1 MGDAKKGTKRWDKKL
16 AGNAK
21 RQASKTQKAKVAA
34 HVEDLKKKL
43 RNAKKVIA
51 ELKAQLDQANR
62 AKSKWMRKCY
72 DFRRHLDA
80 QADRACTSESKVR
93 AKDVELFVLR
103 CSHQQM
109 ISLNSALAG
118 RLHRQ
123 SRGRG
128 RR

>member
-21 RQASKTQKAKVAA
+21 RQASKTQKARVVA
-34 HVEDLKKKL
+34 HVEDLKKRL
-43 RNAKKVIA
+43 RDAQKVIA

-62 AKSKWMRKCY
+62 EKNKWMRKCH

-80 QADRACTSESKVR
+80 QADSACTSESKLR

-103 CSHQQM
+103 CSHQQ
-109 ISLNSALAG
+109 ILSLNSALAS
-118 RLHRQ
+118 RLHSQ